1 MSLKIWYVFDG
12 SAVCSDFNTRIIVY
26 SYEHIKLKGISNV
39 YSIFAEH
46 RKMSEIPT

>member
-26 SYEHIKLKGISNV
+26 PYKHIKGISNV